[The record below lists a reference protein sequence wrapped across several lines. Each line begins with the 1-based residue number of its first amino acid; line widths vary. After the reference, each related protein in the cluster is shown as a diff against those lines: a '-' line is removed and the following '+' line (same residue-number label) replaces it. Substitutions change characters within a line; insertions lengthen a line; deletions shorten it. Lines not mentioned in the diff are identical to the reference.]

1 MQNNFVIYYHERVVK
16 EMVKA
21 KVAVQDVVK
30 VAVAPRVHP
39 PTTTVRAYVLPLVI
53 IYLITIKKVLHT
65 R

>member
-1 MQNNFVIYYHERVVK
+1 VVK